1 MERVRGKGW
10 GTVCD
15 GLPDARLWLAGGGV
29 SSLGP
34 GAFTMQS
41 QWEMHLF
48 QQLIS
53 CCRKALVFPWPV
65 RAQCCPTRFH
75 ADSPLTV
82 EVTRKK

>member
-1 MERVRGKGW
+1 MKDVRGKGCDP
-10 GTVCD
+10 VCD
-15 GLPDARLWLAGGGV
+15 GLPDARLWLAGGDV

-48 QQLIS
+48 RQLIS

-65 RAQCCPTRFH
+65 
-75 ADSPLTV
+75 
-82 EVTRKK
+82 